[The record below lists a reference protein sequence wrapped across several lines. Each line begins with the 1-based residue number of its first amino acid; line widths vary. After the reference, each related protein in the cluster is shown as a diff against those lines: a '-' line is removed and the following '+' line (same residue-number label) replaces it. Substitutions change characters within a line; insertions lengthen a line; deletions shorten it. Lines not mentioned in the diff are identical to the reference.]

1 MLIFQI
7 ETFHKNVGKV
17 GKRINRKFEVKLPTS
32 RDFRSVWKS
41 VYRLLVLGLIKVVN
55 VQD

>member
-55 VQD
+55 V